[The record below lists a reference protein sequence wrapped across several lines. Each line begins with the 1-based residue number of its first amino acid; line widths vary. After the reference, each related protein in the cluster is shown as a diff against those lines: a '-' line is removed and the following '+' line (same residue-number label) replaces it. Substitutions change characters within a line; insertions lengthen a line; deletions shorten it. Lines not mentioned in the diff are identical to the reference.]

1 LPKSAAVEPLARDC
15 LSSSRPRASNNR
27 PNASTMCSC
36 TGMPV
41 RGHAAANRSARRNQ
55 PPAAEK
61 STAARSCVKISVATE
76 HKLTF
81 RGRSTDK
88 PDALRII
95 TRFQMLNMAV
105 MGTFCGTA
113 RLRPTVASAV
123 AKETSAPLI
132 AATRTPA
139 ASTS

>member
-1 LPKSAAVEPLARDC
+1 MS
-15 LSSSRPRASNNR
+15 
-27 PNASTMCSC
+27 SC

-41 RGHAAANRSARRNQ
+41 RGDAGANGTARRNQ
-55 PPAAEK
+55 PPATEK
-61 STAARSCVKISVATE
+61 STATQFCVKISVATGY
-76 HKLTF
+76 KLTF

-95 TRFQMLNMAV
+95 MRFQLLNMAV

-123 AKETSAPLI
+123 AKETFTPLI

-139 ASTS
+139 AW